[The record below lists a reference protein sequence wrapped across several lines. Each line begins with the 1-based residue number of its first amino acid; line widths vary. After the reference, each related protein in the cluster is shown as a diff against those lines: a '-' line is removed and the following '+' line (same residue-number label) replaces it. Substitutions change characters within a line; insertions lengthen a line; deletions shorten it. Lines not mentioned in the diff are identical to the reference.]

1 MARIILELETK
12 ETLDV
17 LNQAQQLAEKSEAL
31 IDEMREMIAD
41 IQSLVNSND

>member
-1 MARIILELETK
+1 MARLILELETN

-31 IDEMREMIAD
+31 IDEMRQMIAD
-41 IQSLVNSND
+41 IQSLVNNDD

>member
-1 MARIILELETK
+1 MARIILELETN

>member
-1 MARIILELETK
+1 MARLILELETN

-31 IDEMREMIAD
+31 IDEMRQMIAD
-41 IQSLVNSND
+41 IQSLVNSDD

>member
-1 MARIILELETK
+1 MARLILELETN

-17 LNQAQQLAEKSEAL
+17 LNQAQQLAEKSEGL
-31 IDEMREMIAD
+31 VDEMRQMIAD

>member
-1 MARIILELETK
+1 MLELDTK

>member
-1 MARIILELETK
+1 MARLILELETN

-31 IDEMREMIAD
+31 IDEMRQMIAD
-41 IQSLVNSND
+41 IQNLVNSDD